1 LTGTSGPPGDGPPDQ
16 IVDGHGP
23 DDAHAPGPELRRL
36 ADALR
41 LVVDQI
47 TRTEAGPVTLTRA
60 AETVEAAATILEPE
74 TPAWAPHIPARVAPA
89 GDPHDYFPFSP
100 VVGLYHPL
108 APPVEVKVGDGVVH
122 GRANLGS
129 AFEGPPGCV
138 HGGVIASMF
147 DELLGIV
154 NIAAGVGAMTGTLT
168 IRYRKPTPLL
178 TDLRFELRHT
188 GVERRKVFAAGEMYA
203 GDELCA
209 EAEGI
214 FILTEYRRF
223 DNLRVEAE
231 ARATGR

>member
-1 LTGTSGPPGDGPPDQ
+1 MTSTSGTPTDGPPDQ

-47 TRTEAGPVTLTRA
+47 TRTEAAPGTLIRA
-60 AETVEAAATILEPE
+60 AETVEAAAAVLEPE
-74 TPAWAPHIPARVAPA
+74 TPSWGPHIPARGAPD

-100 VVGLYHPL
+100 VVGFFNPL
-108 APPVEVKVGDGVVH
+108 APPVEVEVRDGVVH
-122 GRANLGS
+122 GQANLGS

-168 IRYRKPTPLL
+168 IRYRKPTPLQ

-188 GVERRKVFAAGEMYA
+188 GVERRKVFAAGSMYA

-214 FILTEYRRF
+214 FILTAYRQF
-223 DNLRVEAE
+223 DDLRVEAE

>member
-1 LTGTSGPPGDGPPDQ
+1 LSPIGGSSRGAPPDQ

-47 TRTEAGPVTLTRA
+47 TRTEAAPATLTKA
-60 AETVEAAATILEPE
+60 AESVEAAAAVLDPE
-74 TPAWAPHIPARVAPA
+74 TPAWAPHIPARVAPD

-108 APPVEVKVGDGVVH
+108 APPVHVEVRDGVVH
-122 GRANLGS
+122 GTANLGS

-168 IRYRKPTPLL
+168 IKYRKPTPLQ

-188 GVERRKVFAAGEMYA
+188 GVDGRKVYAAGAMYA
-203 GDELCA
+203 GDELCV

-214 FILTEYRRF
+214 FILTDYRKF
-223 DNLRVEAE
+223 DNLRLDAE